1 MPKQPEDIFQNVDRQ
16 SGATPRP
23 APRLQPQPTAALVFP
38 ATLAPQQKSRRWVL
52 LSLVALVLVLG
63 LGVVAITLQRK
74 NQNAN
79 TNVASTGQANT
90 NTTQVTTAGD
100 TPKNLTVPETTP
112 DADKDGLSDADEQAA
127 GTDPKKVDTD
137 GDQLSDFDEVRVYKT
152 DPRKPDTD
160 GDANPDGVEVKKGYN
175 PKGAGFLRDF
185 QAAKNSLTNTNS

>member
-1 MPKQPEDIFQNVDRQ
+1 MPKQPEDIFQNVDQ
-16 SGATPRP
+16 QTGATPRP
-23 APRLQPQPTAALVFP
+23 AARLQPRPTAAPVFP

-79 TNVASTGQANT
+79 TNVARTGQANV
-90 NTTQVTTAGD
+90 NTTQATAAGD
-100 TPKNLTVPETTP
+100 TPKNLTVPETAP
-112 DADKDGLSDADEQAA
+112 DADKDGLSDADEQTA
-127 GTDPKKVDTD
+127 GTDPKKADTD